1 MPIHETLIPLALGY
15 FTGDSTLGSLASGA
29 YQTFI
34 TKKNQDEASTRS
46 NVDAGFARFL
56 VEQEFGINRNNDAR
70 QRAIIDR
77 ILYQTGGQRKLL
89 EEARQALGPRTPV
102 NQKKIDAT
110 FREIAAQNQAD
121 VLRVF
126 DRVAS
131 GINAGLGNIGMR
143 DSTRSDMAQED
154 LVRRFAPEFRDA
166 RDSAYGEAIKRA
178 SSLEELL
185 NLSRGNTLAEI
196 TDTGNA
202 VISPELQLLSTIPGY
217 NAPSELAAQNQLRS
231 QEVAVSA
238 NKAAGTN
245 FENFADEGFQWIT
258 DFFRGRKPA
267 SRFGGDSL
275 RDVPNTPS
283 APSRGRTL
291 WPHYA
296 DLATF

>member
-1 MPIHETLIPLALGY
+1 MPIHESLIPLALGY
-15 FTGDSTLGSLASGA
+15 FTGDPTLGSLASGA

-131 GINAGLGNIGMR
+131 GINAGNIAKGVGN
-143 DSTRSDMAQED
+143 STVSDMAQED
-154 LVRRFAPEFRDA
+154 LVRRFAPELQNA
-166 RDSAYGEAIKRA
+166 RESAYGQAIKRA

-185 NLSRGNTLAEI
+185 SLSRGNTLAEI

-202 VISPELQLLSTIPGY
+202 VITPELQLLSTIPGY
-217 NAPSELAAQNQLRS
+217 SAPSELAARNQLLS
-231 QEVAVSA
+231 QDVAKSA
-238 NKAAGTN
+238 NRAAGVN
-245 FENFADEGFQWIT
+245 FENFASEGFQWIT

-267 SRFGGDSL
+267 SRFGGDSP
-275 RDVPNTPS
+275 RDVAYTPS
-283 APSRGRTL
+283 APSRGLT
-291 WPHYA
+291 WPR
-296 DLATF
+296 DATRMAS